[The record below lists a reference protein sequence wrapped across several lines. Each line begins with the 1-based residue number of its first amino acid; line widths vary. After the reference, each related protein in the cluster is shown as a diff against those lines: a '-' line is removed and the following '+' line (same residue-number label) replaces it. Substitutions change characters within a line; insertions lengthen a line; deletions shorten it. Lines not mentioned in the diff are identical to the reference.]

1 MGLFSKDMGIDLG
14 TTNTLIYVK
23 GQGITVRE
31 PSVVALDKYTGK
43 VLAVGHEANEMIGRT
58 PENIIAVRPMKDGV
72 IADFDITQAMIR
84 AFIRQAKTGSIMK
97 PRVIVCIPSGITEVE
112 RRAVEEAV
120 MSAGAKDAVLI
131 EEPMAAAMGAGL
143 PVDDAKGS
151 MVVDIGG
158 GTTEVAVI
166 SLGGIVSSRS
176 IRIAGDALNSS
187 IMNYLKKEMGINI
200 GDRMAEEIKTTIGS
214 AYEDDEEAVF
224 DVRGRDVS
232 TGLPKTVQ
240 VRETDIREA
249 MSENISEM
257 IEAIK
262 LTLEH
267 TPPELAA
274 DIMETGIVLTGGGAL
289 IKGLDRLITEMT
301 RIPCYVA
308 QYPLDCVA
316 VGTGKALAGIKNII
330 EKKKE
335 RYDR

>member
-14 TTNTLIYVK
+14 TANTLIYVK

-31 PSVVALDKYTGK
+31 PSVVAIDKYTGK
-43 VLAVGHEANEMIGRT
+43 VLAVGEAANEMIGRT

-84 AFIRQAKTGSIMK
+84 AFMRQARGNAILK

-112 RRAVEEAV
+112 RRAVEEAA
-120 MSAGAKDAVLI
+120 MTAGAKEVVLI

-143 PVDDAKGS
+143 PIDEAKGS
-151 MVVDIGG
+151 MIVDIGG

-187 IMNYLKKEMGINI
+187 IINYLKKEMGINI

-214 AYEDDEEAVF
+214 AYEDNEESIF
-224 DVRGRDVS
+224 DVKGRDVS

-240 VRETDIREA
+240 IRETDIREA
-249 MSENISEM
+249 MSENINEM

-262 LTLEH
+262 MTLEH

-289 IKGLDRLITEMT
+289 IKGLDRLVTEST
-301 RIPCYVA
+301 KIPCYVA

-316 VGTGKALAGIKNII
+316 VGTGKALSNINRLI
-330 EKKKE
+330 EKAKGRRE
-335 RYDR
+335 

>member
-14 TTNTLIYVK
+14 TANTLIYVK

-31 PSVVALDKYTGK
+31 PSVVAIDKYTGR
-43 VLAVGHEANEMIGRT
+43 VLAVGRAANEMIGRT

-84 AFIRQAKTGSIMK
+84 AFIRQARSGSIFK

-120 MSAGAKDAVLI
+120 MSAGAKEVVLI

-143 PVDDAKGS
+143 PIDDARGS

-166 SLGGIVSSRS
+166 ALGGIVSSRS

-187 IMNYLKKEMGINI
+187 IINYLKKEMGINI

-214 AYEDDEEAVF
+214 AYEDNEEAVF

-240 VRETDIREA
+240 IRETDIREA
-249 MSENISEM
+249 MSENINEM

-262 LTLEH
+262 MTFEH

-274 DIMETGIVLTGGGAL
+274 DILEIGIVLTGGGAL
-289 IKGLDRLITEMT
+289 IKGLDRLITDVT
-301 RIPCYVA
+301 KIPCYVA

-316 VGTGKALAGIKNII
+316 VGTGSALASIGKLIDKARGHR
-330 EKKKE
+330 E
-335 RYDR
+335 

>member
-1 MGLFSKDMGIDLG
+1 MAFLSKDIGIDLG
-14 TTNTLIYVK
+14 TANTLVYVK

-31 PSVVALDKYTGK
+31 PSVVAIDKYTGK
-43 VLAVGHEANEMIGRT
+43 VLAVGNDANEMIGRT

-84 AFIRQAKTGSIMK
+84 EFIRQAKSMAVLK

-120 MSAGAKDAVLI
+120 MQAGAKEVVLV
-131 EEPMAAAMGAGL
+131 EEPMAAAVGAGL
-143 PVDDAKGS
+143 PVDEAKGN

-187 IMNYLKKEMGINI
+187 IVNYLKKVHGINI
-200 GDRMAEEIKTTIGS
+200 GDRMAEEIKMNIGS
-214 AYEDDEEAVF
+214 AYEDNEEGVY

-232 TGLPKTVQ
+232 TGLPKNIQ
-240 VRETDIREA
+240 VKETDVREA

-257 IEAIK
+257 VEAVK
-262 LTLEH
+262 FTLEN

-289 IKGLDRLITEMT
+289 IKGLDRLITET
-301 RIPCYVA
+301 TGIPCHVA
-308 QYPLDCVA
+308 EYPLDCVA
-316 VGTGKALAGIKNII
+316 VGTGKMLDNIKKLIDKARNNN
-330 EKKKE
+330 
-335 RYDR
+335 

>member
-14 TTNTLIYVK
+14 TANTLVYVK

-31 PSVVALDKYTGK
+31 PSVVAIDKYTGK
-43 VLAVGHEANEMIGRT
+43 VLAVGRAANEMIGRT

-72 IADFDITQAMIR
+72 IADFEITQAMIR
-84 AFIRQAKTGSIMK
+84 AFIRQARGGSVFK

-120 MSAGAKDAVLI
+120 MSAGAKEAVLI

-143 PVDDAKGS
+143 PINEAKGS

-187 IMNYLKKEMGINI
+187 IINYLKKEMSINI

-214 AYEDDEEAVF
+214 AYEDNEEAIF
-224 DVRGRDVS
+224 DVKGRDVS

-240 VRETDIREA
+240 IRETDIREA
-249 MSENISEM
+249 MSENINEM
-257 IEAIK
+257 LEAIK
-262 LTLEH
+262 MTLEH

-289 IKGLDRLITEMT
+289 IKGLDRLVTEAT
-301 RIPCYVA
+301 KIPCYVA

-316 VGTGKALAGIKNII
+316 VGTGKALSNIGKLI
-330 EKKKE
+330 DKLKG
-335 RYDR
+335 RRD

>member
-1 MGLFSKDMGIDLG
+1 MGLFSKNIGIDLG
-14 TTNTLIYVK
+14 TANTLIYVK

-31 PSVVALDKYTGK
+31 PSVVAIDKYTGK
-43 VLAVGHEANEMIGRT
+43 VLAVGEAANDMIGRT

-84 AFIRQAKTGSIMK
+84 AFIREAKTGAVFK
-97 PRVIVCIPSGITEVE
+97 PHVIVCIPSGITEVE

-120 MSAGAKDAVLI
+120 MQAGAKDVVLI

-176 IRIAGDALNSS
+176 IRIAGDALNSA
-187 IMNYLKKEMGINI
+187 IVNYLKKEMGINI
-200 GDRMAEEIKTTIGS
+200 GERMAEEIKTTIGS
-214 AYEDDEEAVF
+214 AYEDDQESVF
-224 DVRGRDVS
+224 DVKGRDVS
-232 TGLPKTVQ
+232 TGLPKTIQ
-240 VRETDIREA
+240 IRETDIREA
-249 MSENISEM
+249 MSENIREM

-262 LTLEH
+262 MTLEH

-289 IKGLDRLITEMT
+289 IKGLDRLITEKT

-316 VGTGKALAGIKNII
+316 VGTGKALANIRKMI
-330 EKKKE
+330 EKSKE
-335 RYDR
+335 RNI

>member
-14 TTNTLIYVK
+14 TANTLVYVK

-31 PSVVALDKYTGK
+31 PSVVAIDKYTGK
-43 VLAVGHEANEMIGRT
+43 VLAVGRAANEMIGRT

-84 AFIRQAKTGSIMK
+84 AFIRQARGSSVFK

-120 MSAGAKDAVLI
+120 MSAGAKEAVLI

-143 PVDDAKGS
+143 PINEAKGS

-187 IMNYLKKEMGINI
+187 IINYLKKEMGINI

-214 AYEDDEEAVF
+214 AYEDNEEAVF
-224 DVRGRDVS
+224 DVKGRDVS
-232 TGLPKTVQ
+232 TGLPKTIQ
-240 VRETDIREA
+240 IRETDIREA
-249 MSENISEM
+249 MSENINEM
-257 IEAIK
+257 LEAIK
-262 LTLEH
+262 MTLEH

-289 IKGLDRLITEMT
+289 LRGLDRLVTETT

-316 VGTGKALAGIKNII
+316 VGTGKALSNIGKLI
-330 EKKKE
+330 DKLKGRKE
-335 RYDR
+335 

>member
-14 TTNTLIYVK
+14 TANTLIYVK

-31 PSVVALDKYTGK
+31 PSVVAIDKYTGK
-43 VLAVGHEANEMIGRT
+43 VLAVGEAANEMIGRT

-84 AFIRQAKTGSIMK
+84 AFMRQARGNAILK

-112 RRAVEEAV
+112 RRAVEEAA
-120 MSAGAKDAVLI
+120 MTAGAKEVVLI

-143 PVDDAKGS
+143 PIDDAKGS
-151 MVVDIGG
+151 MIVDIGG

-187 IMNYLKKEMGINI
+187 IINYLKKEMGINI

-214 AYEDDEEAVF
+214 AYEDNEESIF
-224 DVRGRDVS
+224 DVKGRDVS

-240 VRETDIREA
+240 IRETDIREA
-249 MSENISEM
+249 MSENINEM

-262 LTLEH
+262 MTLEH

-289 IKGLDRLITEMT
+289 IKGLDRLVTEST
-301 RIPCYVA
+301 KIPCYVA

-316 VGTGKALAGIKNII
+316 VGTGKALSNINRLI
-330 EKKKE
+330 EKAKGRRE
-335 RYDR
+335 